1 MVTPVMQFVGVQV
14 NRVGKDLP
22 GFGGLVG
29 KLHQHSDRVAL
40 QPRHQQRIGDFVLAD
55 EYDGMILQEI
65 GASVITVEFV
75 RG

>member
-1 MVTPVMQFVGVQV
+1 MQFVGVQID
-14 NRVGKDLP
+14 RVGKDLS

-29 KLHQHSDRVAL
+29 EFHQHSDRGAL

>member
-1 MVTPVMQFVGVQV
+1 MQFVGVQID
-14 NRVGKDLP
+14 RVGQDLS